1 MLTVY
6 KASAGSGKTYTL
18 AKTYI
23 TLLLGIKNHATGQYE
38 LNLDREGGNK
48 NLLFNNRHR
57 RILAITFTRKAT
69 EEMKTRIV
77 KELESLAAAPTP
89 GEKEKSNYASSLTAE
104 LKCSRSELSLA
115 AEIALRQLLFDYQN
129 FNVSTIDAFFQ
140 RVLHTFAREL
150 DRQTDYSVELNDEAA
165 MRAAVSAML
174 DDFNVSNSAGSP
186 LEDWLYDFM
195 ESRIDDGLKANFFNR
210 RSDLHTDLVKQVAQI
225 SRESFKPY
233 VKAMEAYLSDDLNP
247 HPFREFHKELMRY
260 MKDLRKSVQA
270 DALAVFGAD
279 QAISPSSL
287 KTAKAQKNV
296 ADMMEGKLVDVDFFT
311 DTAYMRAMT
320 DPESDASAFK
330 KGQGSDE
337 QSAVVR
343 DFFIRVYKK
352 HQLLQIAKG
361 IRESMTQI
369 GLLRFAWGY
378 LKQFTQENNVL
389 LISDTNQLLERIIG
403 KDPTPFIYE
412 RMGLQLKHFL
422 IDEFQDTS
430 QMQWRNL
437 CPLVEN
443 SLAGDE
449 DEGRESDNDSLVIGD
464 EKQSIYRFRN
474 SDSSI
479 LHSGIQEHFGDN
491 AIQKGHERSENT
503 NYRSSADVVRFN
515 NTFFSIFAEQ
525 WGITGFENVVQDI
538 KEEHK
543 GYRGYVRFIPTSV
556 PVPGKENAQ
565 DIEQEVFEDMA
576 NQIKRMVHEG
586 GYDFKDIAILL
597 DTNKFVAKV
606 VDFLIENYAQEIPV
620 LSDEALFLN
629 KSWAVQLVI
638 SVLRIIDAEQ
648 SGETIKSH
656 PFATRAQALEIM
668 NRFQYF
674 VAQPNLA
681 YKESEGD
688 ENTIEPCDAL
698 EMAIESVGQRNDSLQ
713 MGVDAIRAKRPST
726 LVALIE
732 AVIQTQFPDIEA
744 RSTHSAYLAALQ
756 DVAIEFA
763 ANANA
768 SLHSFLSWWDDN
780 SGKLTIG
787 GASDTNAVRVMT
799 IHKSKGLEFPCV
811 LLPMCK
817 WSMTWDNSPKKLP
830 RIWTAALSEK
840 GMDGLNTTFAPPALN
855 VKLDKSA
862 QYPCSPFKDVY
873 EEERK
878 KALSDMLNK
887 TYVAF
892 TRAEAE
898 LIVWYETK
906 DASALLAQEECTHIG
921 NAISR
926 VFAVGYPS
934 AAHHADLLTHLEAD
948 EEGLTIGEPTKKR
961 LRDEKK
967 KPREAMNLVYE
978 VINRDDAAPFA
989 QIDDGEE
996 LERDIDDSLPLSV
1009 SSAEAMMKGNIM
1021 HEIMANIV
1029 EPSDFDRAVAMVAA
1043 KWRLS
1048 AADINDCKSVISD
1061 FLADIRVANWFG
1073 GFKKVLVEAPIY
1085 IPNADAVR
1093 RPDRIIIQNDGS
1105 VDVID
1110 YKFGISDHSE
1120 PEHHRKQVRNYMMLL
1135 SEIYGCKVRGYLCY
1149 PRIGAI
1155 HQVNQ

>member
-23 TLLLGIKNHATGQYE
+23 TLLLGIKNQATGRYE
-38 LNLDREGGNK
+38 LNLDRRDGNIS
-48 NLLFNNRHR
+48 LLLNNRHR

-69 EEMKTRIV
+69 EEMKVRIV
-77 KELESLAAAPTP
+77 KELERLATAPKP
-89 GEKEKSNYASSLTAE
+89 GEKEMSNYASSLTDE
-104 LKCSRSELSLA
+104 LGCSRVELALA

-150 DRQTDYSVELNDEAA
+150 DRQTDYSVELSDLAA
-165 MRAAVSAML
+165 MRAAVGTML
-174 DDFNVSNSAGSP
+174 DDFNVSDSAGSP
-186 LEDWLYDFM
+186 LENWLYDFM
-195 ESRIDDGLKANFFNR
+195 ESRIDDGVKANFFNR
-210 RSDLHTDLVKQVAQI
+210 RSDLHTDLVKKVAQI
-225 SRESFKPY
+225 SKESFKPY
-233 VKAMEAYLSDDLNP
+233 VKEMEEYLSDRFIP
-247 HPFREFHKELMRY
+247 QPFDEFQNELERY
-260 MKDLRKSVQA
+260 IKALRKSVKD
-270 DALAVFGAD
+270 DALAVFGAESGI
-279 QAISPSSL
+279 APALL
-287 KTAKAQKNV
+287 KNDTAQKAV
-296 ADMMEGKLVDVDFFT
+296 TDMMAGKLVDVKFFT
-311 DTAYMRAMT
+311 GTVYMCEMT
-320 DPESDASAFK
+320 DPESNATAFK
-330 KGQGSDE
+330 KGYENSE
-337 QSAVVR
+337 QSGKVR
-343 DFFIRVYKK
+343 DFFIRAHKK
-352 HQLLQIAKG
+352 HQLLQVAKG
-361 IRESMTQI
+361 IREAMTEL
-369 GLLRFAWGY
+369 GLLKFSWSY
-378 LKQFTQENNVL
+378 LKQFTQENNIL

-412 RMGLQLKHFL
+412 RMGIKLKHFL

-430 QMQWRNL
+430 KMQWRNL
-437 CPLVEN
+437 CPLIEN

-479 LHSGIQEHFGDN
+479 LHSGIQEHFGERTLS
-491 AIQKGHERSENT
+491 KGHSRSENT

-525 WGITGFENVVQDI
+525 WGLNGFENVVQDI
-538 KEEHK
+538 KEDNK
-543 GYRGYVRFIPTSV
+543 DYKGYVRFIPTPS
-556 PVPGKENAQ
+556 PVRGKVSAK
-565 DIEQEVFEDMA
+565 DIEQEVLEDVA

-586 GYDFKDIAILL
+586 GYEFKDIAILL
-597 DTNKFVAKV
+597 DTNDRVARV
-606 VDFLIENYAQEIPV
+606 VDFLIENYALDIPV
-620 LSDEALFLN
+620 LSDEALFLS

-648 SGETIKSH
+648 SGESANSH
-656 PFATRAQALEIM
+656 PYATRAEALEIM

-674 VAQPNLA
+674 VSQPSLA
-681 YKESEGD
+681 YKESVGD
-688 ENTIEPCDAL
+688 TTRPEPCDAL
-698 EMAIESVGQRNDSLQ
+698 EMAIESIGKRNDSLQ

-756 DVAIEFA
+756 DAAIEFA
-763 ANANA
+763 ASANS
-768 SLHSFLSWWDDN
+768 SLHSFLGWWDCN

-817 WSMTWDNSPKKLP
+817 WSLTWDNSSKKQP
-830 RIWTAALSEK
+830 RVWTRALSEK
-840 GMDGLNTTFAPPALN
+840 GMDGLDTTFAPPVLN
-855 VKLDKSA
+855 VKLDKTA
-862 QYPCSPFKDVY
+862 QYPSSPFREVY

-878 KALSDMLNK
+878 NALSDMLNK

-906 DASALLAQEECTHIG
+906 DTVKSLPPEECTAIG
-921 NAISR
+921 EAISR
-926 VFAVGYPS
+926 VFDVGYPS
-934 AAHHADLLTHLEAD
+934 APHYDDLLTHLSAD
-948 EEGLTIGEPTKKR
+948 EEGLTIGMPTKKR
-961 LRDEKK
+961 RNGDEK
-967 KPREAMNLVYE
+967 PAQESMNLVYE
-978 VINRDDAAPFA
+978 VINRDDAAAFA
-989 QIDDGEE
+989 KIDDGEE
-996 LERDIDDSLPLSV
+996 LERDIDDTLPPSDTA
-1009 SSAEAMMKGNIM
+1009 AEAMIKGSIM

-1029 EPSDFDRAVAMVAA
+1029 EPSDIDRAVAMVAA

-1048 AADINDCKSVISD
+1048 AVETDDCKSVICD
-1061 FLADIRVANWFG
+1061 FLNDKRVANWFV

-1085 IPNADAVR
+1085 IPNADDVR
-1093 RPDRIIIQNDGS
+1093 RPDRIIIHKDGS

-1110 YKFGISDHSE
+1110 YKFGLSDHSE
-1120 PEHHRKQVRNYMMLL
+1120 AERHRIQVRNYMMLL
-1135 SEIYGCKVRGYLCY
+1135 SEIYGRPVRGYLCY
-1149 PRIGAI
+1149 PRVGAI
-1155 HQVNQ
+1155 HQVI